1 MFGLVPA
8 WIWAAVC
15 AVAFAAG
22 GAASWKVQE
31 WRHGAK
37 EADRLESVAENKRMN
52 ERAADQGA
60 TAHEADR
67 AKIRTQFI
75 TITKEAER
83 VILEKPVYR
92 NICLDDDGLHIL
104 AGAIDGQQPSGE
116 PAPAVPQP
124 DQAR

>member
-1 MFGLVPA
+1 MFGLVPV

-37 EADRLESVAENKRMN
+37 EVARLEAVAENRRMN

-92 NICLDDDGLHIL
+92 QLCLDDDGLRIL
-104 AGAIDGQQPSGE
+104 ASAIAGQPSTGE
-116 PAPAVPQP
+116 STATLPGSVKP
-124 DQAR
+124 